1 MCRLD
6 LEEMLYVGQPY
17 MEMACNYHGPY
28 GADGKQ
34 WGEWYFMKDPN
45 VTVKKI
51 YKSYFC
57 TIVKRSGFH

>member
-45 VTVKKI
+45 VTVKKYI
-51 YKSYFC
+51 
-57 TIVKRSGFH
+57 